1 MRPGRQPV
9 ILALV
14 SAHFAASLVAV
25 VPERSPIW
33 RVPPLAEVRRFYAM
47 HNLDQRWNMFAPPP
61 RQHIAIMAAFQF
73 TEGWTD
79 LYPLDDFTATR
90 LRGRLILDRGLFR
103 VRSFLRPSNRDLSL
117 TDRSSRAFYYQQL
130 AEYFCRGDGRVA
142 ELVSVR
148 FYLEAHTPPH
158 FFDTDR
164 DGRAR
169 PPPADFDFR
178 DELYEQDCA
187 A

>member
-1 MRPGRQPV
+1 TPVGAIRTLAQACGRRAVTNPRTTSSAIARYRMTTSPRPQVQHEARRHQADSSSALENVSNSWPMRPGRQPV

-117 TDRSSRAFYYQQL
+117 TDRSSRA
-130 AEYFCRGDGRVA
+130 
-142 ELVSVR
+142 
-148 FYLEAHTPPH
+148 
-158 FFDTDR
+158 
-164 DGRAR
+164 
-169 PPPADFDFR
+169 
-178 DELYEQDCA
+178 
-187 A
+187 